1 MIIDGSGKAKK
12 YTEGSAAGAAPV
24 PAPDFSRIGPDDFS
38 DEDYISPHVWSND
51 RRGIPYYY
59 KHFHTVA
66 NAVRLEEPHRG
77 FVDIVVHRS
86 PEHNFPYNAR
96 VQENHLWFT
105 YFYTNPA
112 PWNMYY
118 GMPLVQYRLEAILEH
133 LLTLQGPK
141 GEFSEYSPGG
151 YNLPGTSFALQFL
164 GQTVRLLEEAKAAN
178 PEFPFINEDLYTRV
192 IEASRKAIVHVL
204 HDSTL
209 WKHGTSFTNQYTLM
223 WSATAAYL
231 AFHPDAAIE
240 SKLRERMAK
249 SASAFISPAGFYY
262 ENNGYDMGYNVGVHI
277 QNMMADYYYF
287 RETALEQEMLEKEC
301 RFIEWLS
308 YNLVLEPDGS
318 FFTSNAAVCGRTE
331 SAHYERKDIP
341 LAEKLPLARAFV
353 RSQEEVAREIQRAK
367 SEIMKDGSWPNVPE
381 LHKTG
386 GNSFNP
392 YGLYNRILYRYYPT
406 EAERKE
412 AIAKLPYMASE
423 RFNHQRNDD
432 RSGLQFT
439 YVRRPLYYA
448 AFTAGPQ
455 KVNAQVFG
463 LGLLWHPQGGIL
475 LSSQTEGASLRVSKG
490 LSWGTKKHAHP
501 RVYENGDVCPRYYV
515 GVQELQPVWGCSDIA
530 QGDMKM
536 SYVLGT
542 EGEKTVRFGEEDIA
556 VTIRHPDRFEEQI
569 PLMVAPGDRID
580 VEQGSIVMYRG
591 DIVMRITFEG
601 STEAKLVPKHFNI
614 YSYQMQMLTLEASH
628 ALKYNLRWERVKK
641 TV

>member
-1 MIIDGSGKAKK
+1 MIIDGSGKASKI
-12 YTEGSAAGAAPV
+12 TEASAAYTAVV
-24 PAPDFSRIGPDDFS
+24 PAPDFSRIRPDDFA
-38 DEDYISPHVWSND
+38 DDDYISPHVWPSD

-77 FVDIVVHRS
+77 FIDLVVHRS

-96 VQENHLWFT
+96 VQENHLWFA

-118 GMPLVQYRLEAILEH
+118 GMPQVQHRLEAILEH

-141 GEFSEYSPGG
+141 GAFSEYSPEG

-164 GQTVRLLEEAKAAN
+164 GQTVRLLKEAKAAN
-178 PEFPFINEDLYTRV
+178 PDFPFINEDLYTRV
-192 IEASRKAIVHVL
+192 IEASRKAIEHVL
-204 HDSTL
+204 HDSRL
-209 WKHGTSFTNQYTLM
+209 WEHGTGFTNQYTLM

-231 AFHPDAAIE
+231 AIHPDEAIE
-240 SKLRERMAK
+240 SKLRERMAQ

-262 ENNGYDMGYNVGVHI
+262 ENNSYDMGYNVGVHI

-287 RETALEQEMLEKEC
+287 RKTELEQEVVEKES

-318 FFTSNAAVCGRTE
+318 FFTSNASASCRTE

-341 LAEKLPLARAFV
+341 LAEKLLLARAFV
-353 RSQEEVAREIQRAK
+353 KSQEEVARDIQRAK
-367 SEIMKDGSWPNVPE
+367 GEIMKDGSWPNVPE
-381 LHKTG
+381 LNKTG

-412 AIAKLPYMASE
+412 AIAKLPYRASE

-439 YVRRPLYYA
+439 YVRRPSYYA
-448 AFTAGPQ
+448 AFAAGPQ

-475 LSSQTEGASLRVSKG
+475 LSSQTEAGALKGSKG
-490 LSWGTKKHAHP
+490 LSWGTKKDGEP

-515 GVQELQPVWGCSDIA
+515 DLQEIPPVRGCTDIA
-530 QGDMKM
+530 QGDMEM
-536 SYVLGT
+536 RYELGA
-542 EGEKTVRFGEEDIA
+542 EGEKTVRFGENAIA
-556 VTIRHPDRFEEQI
+556 VTVRHLGRIEEQI
-569 PLMVAPGDRID
+569 PLMVAPGDRMV
-580 VEQGSIVMYRG
+580 VEDGEIALYRR
-591 DIVMRITFEG
+591 DIVLRIQFEG
-601 STEAKLVPKHFNI
+601 DAVAKLVPKPFHI
-614 YSYQMQMLTLEASH
+614 YTRQMQILTLEAKE
-628 ALKYNLRWERVKK
+628 ALQYTFKMESC
-641 TV
+641 